1 MKVEDIDKDL
11 DALLKRI
18 KDLDKYLIDIGAPHK
33 DINIDVYD
41 IKRKAIRLEFEI
53 DYFDFS
59 SDLKP
64 GSSGKSGF
72 PIQRRKL
79 NKIKNYINLITDYND
94 LILQHKQKKSLDV
107 IALLSLIFVPLGL
120 ITGYFG
126 MNFEGFGGP
135 AVSNKIKKGILTIKY
150 PHIFAFSTFIISA
163 LIMILLYFHFNNDSK
178 PDTDQ
183 DSKN

>member
-1 MKVEDIDKDL
+1 MKVEDIDKKL

-18 KDLDKYLIDIGAPHK
+18 KNLDKYLIDIGAPHK
-33 DINIDVYD
+33 DINIDIYD
-41 IKRKAIRLEFEI
+41 VKRQAIRLEFEM

-64 GSSGKSGF
+64 GSSGQTGF
-72 PIQRRKL
+72 SIQRRKL
-79 NKIKNYINLITDYND
+79 NKIKNYIDLIRNYND
-94 LILQHKQKKSLDV
+94 LILQHKQKKSLDI
-107 IALLSLIFVPLGL
+107 IALISLIFVPLGL

-135 AVSNKIKKGILTIKY
+135 AVSNKIKKGILTINH
-150 PHIFAFSTFIISA
+150 PHVFAFFTFA
-163 LIMILLYFHFNNDSK
+163 LSSIIMILIYFYLNKNSSSDVDS
-178 PDTDQ
+178 